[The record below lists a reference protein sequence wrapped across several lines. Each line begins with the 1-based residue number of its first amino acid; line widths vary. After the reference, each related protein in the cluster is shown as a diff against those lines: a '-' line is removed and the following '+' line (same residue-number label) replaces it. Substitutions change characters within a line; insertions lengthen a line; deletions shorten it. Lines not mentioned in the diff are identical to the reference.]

1 MLFIAHRDELPA
13 MKNQTPPSPATL
25 PPKMTIG
32 TFDFIRV
39 EWRFLIFGMAMAFCS
54 SLGQTF
60 FISLFSAE
68 IRGELGLSHGAFGTY
83 YAIATTASAVSLLWL
98 GKLADTMRVEKLALL
113 IICCLCAAALLF
125 SQVFSVISLIG
136 GLYLLRLFG
145 QGMTS
150 HVYSTAMARRYVAA
164 RGRALSLAQL
174 GITFAESIGPAS
186 IVALLAVYDWRVLWL
201 CFPILPLVGL
211 APLIRVLTRRTR
223 YQDGAGLE
231 GLQAAAAKAGINDTA
246 SSDRTSSDIVRID
259 GVDHWRRRAV
269 LRDRRFWLGLIWLTM
284 VPGFSI
290 TGLMF
295 HQIYIAELAGVSLQA
310 WTANYVVYAACAV
323 IGTLISGQLVDRF
336 SGRLV
341 AAHTILPISL
351 ACAALWIGDLL
362 GGGIGVFVFFIFF
375 GLAAGAPHTAVAA
388 ALAELYGTRYLG
400 EVKAVVLPLG
410 VFSSALSPM
419 VMGVLIDVGFG
430 MGVLMGLNI
439 VLAILA
445 QLLAARMLMAP
456 PSLKSTPSDRRPV

>member
-1 MLFIAHRDELPA
+1 MAHRDELPA

-295 HQIYIAELAGVSLQA
+295 HQIYIAELVGVSLQA

-336 SGRLV
+336 SGRRV